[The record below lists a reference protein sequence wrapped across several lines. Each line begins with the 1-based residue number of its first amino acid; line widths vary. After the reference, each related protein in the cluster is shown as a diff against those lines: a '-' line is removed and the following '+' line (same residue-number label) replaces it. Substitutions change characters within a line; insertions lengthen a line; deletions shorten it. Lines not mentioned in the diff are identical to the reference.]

1 MWQSSCHVRV
11 PRLSTTQR
19 TFSLSHEQSQVYLGM
34 PWQENALDLS
44 RISAAHRSSCSSSK
58 KRCSRSHRRDRCS
71 HSSCCQ
77 TAEHS
82 GAWDFLPF
90 VTFIVWSRPTRSHT
104 RNRRVPPCGI
114 VLSRVSPPFHTS
126 RQALRQRFQSCISFP
141 CCKVNTFNSK
151 TKIPKA

>member
-1 MWQSSCHVRV
+1 MTRLNERSMFSSATISGMRFVRGYVTKQAEVFSSTCPNNSSNVLTAFLSCGECVCNSPRVVNVVFRLSIISIYAVAEALIPRSMFVAVLV
-11 PRLSTTQR
+11 PR
-19 TFSLSHEQSQVYLGM
+19 QSPPIKYHT
-34 PWQENALDLS
+34 

-90 VTFIVWSRPTRSHT
+90 VPLLT
-104 RNRRVPPCGI
+104 
-114 VLSRVSPPFHTS
+114 
-126 RQALRQRFQSCISFP
+126 
-141 CCKVNTFNSK
+141 
-151 TKIPKA
+151 